1 MFKDKNKVIDTSQ
14 LSNTRLNMELNTR
27 REVSSLKPY
36 VYKPG
41 SEIEEFKKGLKK
53 AHKDP

>member
-53 AHKDP
+53 AHKDL